1 MKALRVF
8 GAKVSA
14 EGFKVISDVLGT
26 ENDPLLRS
34 EAIAALGRY
43 NTPAARALILKEC
56 KARKERSYR
65 AAVVVL
71 GAVGDE
77 SCIDVLQ
84 EISKTDETEWVRE
97 RARESIKQI
106 EERIGR

>member
-1 MKALRVF
+1 M
-8 GAKVSA
+8 
-14 EGFKVISDVLGT
+14 
-26 ENDPLLRS
+26 
-34 EAIAALGRY
+34 
-43 NTPAARALILKEC
+43 
-56 KARKERSYR
+56 
-65 AAVVVL
+65 